1 MLNNFS
7 TTRIVSIFMLCAITL
22 GGCKEVLYS
31 GLPEEDANEMVA
43 VLASQGIEA
52 TRVRDKKGI
61 YEISVETVDIPAA
74 VTLLKES
81 NLPREKFMSFGD
93 VFSAEGIISTPF
105 EQHAR
110 YVHALNQELSHTLT
124 DLENI
129 RSARVLITSPPQGRY
144 DRTPPPATASVTI
157 EYAPG
162 KDLSQQVSA
171 IKSIVAHSVPN
182 LDYDD
187 VAIALFPAGGPQ
199 IDLTAPPS
207 GPDVNAAGIFPLL
220 GSGSTLLR
228 QIILLFGI
236 ASFCAIL
243 FLLFRRQNQSKDA
256 S

>member
-1 MLNNFS
+1 MLHILS
-7 TTRIVSIFMLCAITL
+7 KTRAIGLILLCAITL
-22 GGCKEVLYS
+22 SGCKEVLYS
-31 GLPEEDANEMVA
+31 DLPEREANEMVA
-43 VLASQGIEA
+43 VLAAEGIHA

-61 YEISVETVDIPAA
+61 YQISVETVDIPAA
-74 VTLLKES
+74 VTLLKAS

-157 EYAPG
+157 EFAQG
-162 KDLSQQVSA
+162 IDLSPEVSA

-187 VAIALFPAGGPQ
+187 VAVALFAAGGPQVDAMGPAGGPNV
-199 IDLTAPPS
+199 S
-207 GPDVNAAGIFPLL
+207 AAGLFSPL
-220 GSGSTLLR
+220 GSVSGMWR
-228 QIILLFGI
+228 QLILLLGI

-243 FLLFRRQNQSKDA
+243 FLLFRRSRQSGGA